1 MLHLKWT
8 VHIWCCRAHLK
19 VSTVSNKREYFCISG
34 HFSFWH
40 LVNTSSHSI
49 QVGLL
54 ITHVLALI
62 KYFLFLT
69 GPTWRLGIENVAAFW
84 ILVCSRRL
92 TILFFKWRS
101 TAIKVV
107 DAELPVHITWVGV
120 GRLPAVWIA
129 HHTKSLTD
137 HTVHRQTHRLTAP
150 TWPTCTCIYNFCTRY
165 NMLHRRSTL
174 TLHT

>member
-129 HHTKSLTD
+129 HHTKSLTN
-137 HTVHRQTHRLTAP
+137 HTDTQTHGTHSTNLHV
-150 TWPTCTCIYNFCTRY
+150 YNFCTWY
-165 NMLHRRSTL
+165 NMLHHRSANTP
-174 TLHT
+174 HVMC